1 MKYAIIIF
9 FLLFVSKVE
18 GAHWCKVIY
27 KKGTQQGEL
36 KQQLNRCKN
45 SDNIFI
51 AIHSE
56 FLNAGHLLNSM
67 IAENCDIRKEIVSTS
82 PRKGDP
88 YFTAVCEF
96 RRHFLRKD

>member
-9 FLLFVSKVE
+9 FLLFVSEVE

-45 SDNIFI
+45 LIIFYC
-51 AIHSE
+51 
-56 FLNAGHLLNSM
+56 NS
-67 IAENCDIRKEIVSTS
+67 
-82 PRKGDP
+82 
-88 YFTAVCEF
+88 F
-96 RRHFLRKD
+96 RISKRWSFIKFNDC